1 VTTTPAGETRRL
13 TLDGC
18 FNFRDLGGYETLDGR
33 SVRWRRLFRA
43 DGPHA
48 LTESDAATLAR
59 LGIATIIDLRTV
71 DESEQRGRWQ
81 DHLGDATY
89 HHLPMTDVLPDEAEM
104 MKWVEAAHVGDH
116 YGKIASRGTR
126 AIASALVLFGEEANY
141 PAMFHCSAG
150 KDRTGVL
157 AAIVLGLVGVP
168 DETIVDD
175 YALSREAMERM
186 WVWLRA
192 NASDPDQLDRYA
204 PAVRSA
210 EPLTMR
216 VFLDGLRGRYGSYE
230 SYAAAL
236 GLGDAD
242 LAALRAALLEG

>member
-1 VTTTPAGETRRL
+1 VTATPAGDTRVL

-18 FNFRDLGGYETLDGR
+18 FNFRDLGGYETVDGR

-48 LTESDAATLAR
+48 LTDADARTLGG
-59 LGIATIIDLRTV
+59 LGIATIIDLRTI
-71 DESEQRGRWQ
+71 DETEQRGRWH
-81 DHLGDATY
+81 DHLARAAY

-104 MKWVEAAHVGDH
+104 MKWVEAAHIGDH
-116 YGKIASRGTR
+116 YGKIASRGTN
-126 AIASALVLFGEEANY
+126 AIAASLRLLGDDTTF

-157 AAIVLGLVGVP
+157 AAIVLGLLGVP

-192 NASDPDQLDRYA
+192 NATDPEQLDRYA

-216 VFLDGLRGRYGSYE
+216 VFLDGLREEYGSFE
-230 SYAAAL
+230 RYAAAL

-242 LAALRAALLEG
+242 VDALRAALLEG

>member
-1 VTTTPAGETRRL
+1 VVTLE
-13 TLDGC
+13 GC
-18 FNFRDLGGYETLDGR
+18 FNFRDLGGYETVDDR

-48 LTESDAATLAR
+48 LTASDATTLAG

-71 DESEQRGRWQ
+71 DESEQRGRWR

-104 MKWVEAAHVGDH
+104 AKWVEAAHIGDH
-116 YGKIASRGTR
+116 YGKIASRGTH
-126 AIASALVLFGEEANY
+126 AITAALRVLGDDANY

-157 AAIVLGLVGVP
+157 AAIVLGLLGVP

-175 YALSREAMERM
+175 YALSRDAMERM
-186 WVWLRA
+186 WEWLRA
-192 NASDPDQLDRYA
+192 NASDTEQLDRYA

-216 VFLDGLRGRYGSYE
+216 VFLDGLREQYGSYE
-230 SYAAAL
+230 NYAAAL
-236 GLGDAD
+236 GLGDAEV
-242 LAALRAALLEG
+242 ATLRAALLSG